1 MQSSDKILSET
12 SSEKRAEFHYV
23 TMIFPNGLLE
33 KLFLRVAEM
42 SEPKL
47 KIPSVYVYGRI
58 ISQLVTLSK

>member
-47 KIPSVYVYGRI
+47 KIPRYMCTEGS
-58 ISQLVTLSK
+58 